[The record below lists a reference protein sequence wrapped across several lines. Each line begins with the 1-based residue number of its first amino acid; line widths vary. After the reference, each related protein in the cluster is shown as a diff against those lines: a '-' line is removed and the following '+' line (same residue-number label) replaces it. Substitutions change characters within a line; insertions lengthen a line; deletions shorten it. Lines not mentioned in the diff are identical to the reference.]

1 MELLVDMNLAP
12 EWADFLTGAGFVSA
26 HWSDVGAPDASDH
39 ELMRWARDHGC
50 MVLTADLDVGPRATD
65 IDGAAS
71 SAQQGDNGFTPDIL
85 GSEVLAAI
93 HGTAR
98 DLVSGAV
105 LSIDVATRRVC
116 VSANPL

>member
-39 ELMRWARDHGC
+39 ELMHWALDHGC
-50 MVLTADLDVGPRATD
+50 MVLTADLDVAPRATV

-71 SAQQGDNGFTPDIL
+71 SARQGDHGFTPDIF

-93 HGTAR
+93 HGMAR
-98 DLVSGAV
+98 DSAPGAV
-105 LSIDVATRRVC
+105 LSIDVARRRIC
-116 VSANPL
+116 IAPSPL